1 VSETDDIDR
10 QLNFLEA
17 EIKKLEA
24 EYNMYFAGRLQRPPW
39 EMRKRVEGLVK
50 QMDRAHIP
58 NYGQKFRFTTL
69 QTRFA
74 KSIDLWDRG
83 LRAREEGR
91 AGPFALP
98 RPAPVVEDKPKA
110 ARAEDRVLHVTTFED
125 PLKEME
131 KVHQLYDELAQARK
145 QAGQDAIPFHKF
157 ADLVKTQVNS
167 LKEKG
172 SPEVAFRVAVKDGK
186 VAVTARGLK
195 GKSKK

>member
-1 VSETDDIDR
+1 VSDSVDFDR
-10 QLNFLEA
+10 DLTLLEA

-50 QMDRAHIP
+50 QLDRAHIP
-58 NYGQKFRFTTL
+58 NYGQKFRFGTL
-69 QTRFA
+69 QSRFA
-74 KSIDLWDRG
+74 KSIDLWDRA

-91 AGPFALP
+91 PGPFAQPP
-98 RPAPVVEDKPKA
+98 RPLDEKPKPVRPEDK
-110 ARAEDRVLHVTTFED
+110 VLHVTTFED

-131 KVHQLYDELAQARK
+131 KVHQLYDNLAQARK
-145 QAGQDAIPFHKF
+145 EAGLEAIPFHKF
-157 ADLVKTQVNS
+157 ADLVKTQVNT
-167 LKEKG
+167 LKDKG

-186 VAVTARGLK
+186 VAFTARGLK

>member
-1 VSETDDIDR
+1 MPETDDIDR
-10 QLNFLEA
+10 QLSFLEA
-17 EIKKLEA
+17 EMKKLEA

-50 QMDRAHIP
+50 QLDRTHIA

-91 AGPFALP
+91 AGPFAQL
-98 RPAPVVEDKPKA
+98 RPVVEEKPKA
-110 ARAEDRVLHVTTFED
+110 ARPEDRVLHVTTFAD

-145 QAGQDAIPFHKF
+145 QAGQEAIPFHKF
-157 ADLVKTQVNS
+157 ADLVKTQVKS

-186 VAVTARGLK
+186 VAFTARALK
-195 GKSKK
+195 GKSDK